1 MPGAKHA
8 LTCCRMAFFLNT
20 KLQLEIVQFLNTPSA
35 VAGSAALAFLRDPV
49 TLRPLKV
56 CSRMS

>member
-1 MPGAKHA
+1 
-8 LTCCRMAFFLNT
+8 MAFFLNT

-35 VAGSAALAFLRDPV
+35 VAGSAAFAFLWDPV

-56 CSRMS
+56 CSRMN